1 MACLAW
7 QGSFDNHESLVA
19 ALKKVDVV
27 ICAMAGN
34 HIRSHAIL
42 QQLKLVEA
50 MKEATNI
57 KAKADCNLSL

>member
-1 MACLAW
+1 M
-7 QGSFDNHESLVA
+7 A